1 MAAQVEVVVGHREV
15 QVLRVA
21 LATHLLEAHL
31 RETTVVLATQVPPLM
46 GLEAGAVRVALVL
59 LELDL
64 LAVTEVQ
71 EHQMT

>member
-1 MAAQVEVVVGHREV
+1 MAAQVEVEVGHREV

-31 RETTVVLATQVPPLM
+31 RETTVVLAPHFPPLM
-46 GLEAGAVRVALVL
+46 GLEAAAVRVALVL
-59 LELDL
+59 LELGL